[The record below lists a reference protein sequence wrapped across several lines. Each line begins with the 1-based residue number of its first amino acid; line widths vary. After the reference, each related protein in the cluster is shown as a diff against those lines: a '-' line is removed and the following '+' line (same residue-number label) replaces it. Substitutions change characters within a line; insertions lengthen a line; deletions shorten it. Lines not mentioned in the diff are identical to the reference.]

1 MKKYEL
7 EDNEENIEITIKE
20 NVLNRNNKLVMLC
33 KMLTNLDDNY
43 NITIDGAWGSGKTF
57 FVKQFK
63 YIIEHIN
70 DYKDNFVF
78 NENDKD
84 VIKKCAENNLV
95 IYYNAWENDDHES
108 HPLES
113 IIYSILNDYP
123 KYKQTLP
130 DFSEF
135 KKLFKSAIRDII
147 YVGTAEI
154 IDLNNIDKM
163 NSFEDYAKKIKT
175 IDEKKESFNKLINLL
190 LNDNQRLILI
200 IDELDRCKPTFA
212 IQLLETIKHFYNNKK
227 ITILMSTNNFELSH
241 TIKKVYGQDFDGYS
255 YLNKFYDC
263 IIYLDNTEQ
272 VVNNYLKN
280 KLIFNSSGY
289 TSQKIANILINYY
302 HLSLRECNKYV
313 SIYSLLFNYIDIDF
327 SYYNYDDYKYVYTN
341 ILLPLAII
349 YKIKNIELYNKF
361 INNNATEEITSVMN
375 FLSDND
381 IFNQYVND
389 IIRLKPDELIVDKV
403 IEAYHNIFTTQKG
416 FKKFPFFE
424 ALSMLGTNM
433 NFE

>member
-7 EDNEENIEITIKE
+7 EDNEENIVITIKE

-63 YIIEHIN
+63 YILEHIN
-70 DYKDNFVF
+70 DYKDNVVF

-135 KKLFKSAIRDII
+135 KELFKSAIRDII

-163 NSFEDYAKKIKT
+163 NSFKDYAKEIKT
-175 IDEKKESFNKLINLL
+175 IDEKKKSFNKLINLL

-212 IQLLETIKHFYNNKK
+212 IKLLETIKHFYNNKK

-255 YLNKFYDC
+255 YLSKFYDC
-263 IIYLDNTEQ
+263 IVYLDNTEQ
-272 VVNNYLKN
+272 VVNNYLKD

-289 TSQKIANILINYY
+289 TS
-302 HLSLRECNKYV
+302 
-313 SIYSLLFNYIDIDF
+313 
-327 SYYNYDDYKYVYTN
+327 
-341 ILLPLAII
+341 
-349 YKIKNIELYNKF
+349 
-361 INNNATEEITSVMN
+361 
-375 FLSDND
+375 
-381 IFNQYVND
+381 
-389 IIRLKPDELIVDKV
+389 
-403 IEAYHNIFTTQKG
+403 
-416 FKKFPFFE
+416 
-424 ALSMLGTNM
+424 
-433 NFE
+433 

>member
-63 YIIEHIN
+63 YVIEHIN
-70 DYKDNFVF
+70 DYKDNIVF
-78 NENDKD
+78 NEDDKD

-95 IYYNAWENDDHES
+95 IYYDAWENDNHES
-108 HPLES
+108 CPLES

-123 KYKQTLP
+123 QYKKTLP

-147 YVGTAEI
+147 YAGTAEI

-163 NSFEDYAKKIKT
+163 NSFGEYADKIKT
-175 IDEKKESFNKLINLL
+175 MEEKKESFNKLINLL
-190 LNDNQRLILI
+190 LNDHQRLILI
-200 IDELDRCKPTFA
+200 IDELDRCIPTFA
-212 IQLLETIKHFYNNKK
+212 VQLLETIKHFYNNKK

-241 TIKKVYGQDFDGYS
+241 TIKKIYGQEFDGYG
-255 YLNKFYDC
+255 YLSKFYDC
-263 IIYLDNTEQ
+263 IVYLDNTEQ
-272 VVNNYLKN
+272 VVNDYLKN
-280 KLIFNSSGY
+280 KLMFNSSGY
-289 TSQKIANILINYY
+289 ISQKVANILINYY

-313 SIYSLLFNYIDIDF
+313 SIYKLLFNYIDVGV
-327 SYYNYDDYKYVYTN
+327 SYFGVYKNVYTN

-361 INNNATEEITSVMN
+361 INNKAEEEIINVMN
-375 FLSDND
+375 FLSNNV

-389 IIRLKPDELIVDKV
+389 IIRLESDELIVDKV
-403 IEAYHNIFTTQKG
+403 IEAYHNIFTISKE
-416 FKKFPFFE
+416 FRKFPFFD
-424 ALSMLGTNM
+424 ALSMLGTNL
-433 NFE
+433 NFN

>member
-63 YIIEHIN
+63 YILEHIN
-70 DYKDNFVF
+70 DYKDNVVF

-135 KKLFKSAIRDII
+135 KELFKSAIRDII

-163 NSFEDYAKKIKT
+163 NSFKDYAKEIKT
-175 IDEKKESFNKLINLL
+175 IDEKKKSFNKLINLL

-212 IQLLETIKHFYNNKK
+212 IKLLETIKHFYNNKK

-255 YLNKFYDC
+255 YLSKFYDC
-263 IIYLDNTEQ
+263 IVYLDNTEQ
-272 VVNNYLKN
+272 VVNNYLKD

-289 TSQKIANILINYY
+289 TS
-302 HLSLRECNKYV
+302 
-313 SIYSLLFNYIDIDF
+313 
-327 SYYNYDDYKYVYTN
+327 
-341 ILLPLAII
+341 
-349 YKIKNIELYNKF
+349 
-361 INNNATEEITSVMN
+361 
-375 FLSDND
+375 
-381 IFNQYVND
+381 
-389 IIRLKPDELIVDKV
+389 
-403 IEAYHNIFTTQKG
+403 
-416 FKKFPFFE
+416 
-424 ALSMLGTNM
+424 
-433 NFE
+433 